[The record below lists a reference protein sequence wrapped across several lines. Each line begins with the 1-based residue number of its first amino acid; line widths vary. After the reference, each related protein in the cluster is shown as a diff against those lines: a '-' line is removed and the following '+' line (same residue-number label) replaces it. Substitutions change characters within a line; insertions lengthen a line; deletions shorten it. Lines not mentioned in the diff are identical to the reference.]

1 MYEFIE
7 GEIVEK
13 SPAHLVI
20 KAGPVAYLLNISVHT
35 YSRLDEHAA
44 TSRLYL
50 HHVVREDAELLYGFA
65 DKVER
70 EIFRLLISV
79 SGVGANTARLILS
92 SMSPAEVKNAILSGN
107 VAALQNIKGI
117 GAKSA
122 QRIIVDLR
130 DKVGKAGETDELFQ
144 PQDNTTREEALS
156 ALVALGFPRKTVEKS
171 LAGIMKGGQEQ
182 SVEEVVKAALKL
194 M

>member
-20 KAGPVAYLLNISVHT
+20 KAGQIAYFLNISVNT
-35 YSRLDEHAA
+35 FSRLEDQPNA
-44 TSRLYL
+44 RLYL

-65 DKVER
+65 DREER

-107 VAALQNIKGI
+107 VVALQNIKGI

-122 QRIIVDLR
+122 QRVIVDLR
-130 DKVGKAGETDELFQ
+130 DKVGKAAETDELFH
-144 PQDNTTREEALS
+144 PQDNTTKEEALS

-171 LAGIMKGGQEQ
+171 LAKIMKGGQDQ
-182 SVEEVVKAALKL
+182 TVEEVVKSALKL

>member
-7 GEIVEK
+7 GEIIQK
-13 SPAHLVI
+13 SPANVTI
-20 KAGPVAYLLNISVHT
+20 KAGPIAYSLNISVYT
-35 YSRLDEHAA
+35 YSALGDTNPA
-44 TSRLYL
+44 RLYL
-50 HHVVREDAELLYGFA
+50 HHVVREDAELLFGFA
-65 DKVER
+65 DTVER

-92 SMSPAEVKNAILSGN
+92 SMSPQEARNAILSGN

-130 DKVGKAGETDELFQ
+130 DKVGKASETEDLF
-144 PQDNTTREEALS
+144 PSQDNTVREEALS
-156 ALVALGFPRKTVEKS
+156 ALVALGFPRKAVEKNLAKVMSDEEMTVEE
-171 LAGIMKGGQEQ
+171 I
-182 SVEEVVKAALKL
+182 VKQALKL

>member
-13 SPAHLVI
+13 TPASLVI
-20 KAGPVAYLLNISVHT
+20 QAGFVAYQLNISVNT
-35 YSRLDEHAA
+35 YSKIGDQAKGRFFV
-44 TSRLYL
+44 
-50 HHVVREDAELLYGFA
+50 HHVVREDAQMLYGFA
-65 DKVER
+65 DKEER

-92 SMSPAEVKNAILSGN
+92 SMAPSEVKTSILSGN

-130 DKVGKAGETDELFQ
+130 DKVGKADESDELFDQ
-144 PQDNTTREEALS
+144 EGNTVREEALS
-156 ALVALGFPRKTVEKS
+156 ALVALGFPRKTVDKS
-171 LAGIMKGGQEQ
+171 LSKVIKEGDFT
-182 SVEEVVKAALKL
+182 VEELVKRALKL

>member
-13 SPAHLVI
+13 TPAQLVI
-20 KAGPVAYLLNISVHT
+20 KAGPVAYLLNISVNT
-35 YSRLDEHAA
+35 FSKIDG
-44 TSRLYL
+44 TGSTRLYL
-50 HHVVREDAELLYGFA
+50 HHVVREDAQLLFGFA
-65 DKVER
+65 DKEER

-92 SMSPAEVKNAILSGN
+92 SMSPHEVKQSILSGN

-130 DKVGKAGETDELFQ
+130 DKVGKVSETDELFQ
-144 PQDNTTREEALS
+144 PQDNTVKEEALS
-156 ALVALGFPRKTVEKS
+156 ALVALGFPRKVVEKN
-171 LAGIMKGGQEQ
+171 LVRIMTGEEM

>member
-7 GEIVEK
+7 GIIVER

-20 KAGPVAYLLNISVHT
+20 KAGQVAYYLHISVYT
-35 YSRLDEHAA
+35 YSQLGEVSEA
-44 TSRLYL
+44 TLFL
-50 HHVVREDAELLYGFA
+50 HHVVREDAEMLYGFS
-65 DKVER
+65 DRGER
-70 EIFRLLISV
+70 EIFRQLISV

-92 SMSPAEVKNAILSGN
+92 SMSPTEVREAIQSGN

-122 QRIIVDLR
+122 QRVIVDLR
-130 DKVGKAGETDELFQ
+130 DKIGKAEERGEFMLQ
-144 PQDNTTREEALS
+144 QDNTVREEALS
-156 ALVALGFPRKTVEKS
+156 ALVALGFPRKTVEKN
-171 LAGIMKGGQEQ
+171 LDKLLGGDAEMT
-182 SVEEVVKAALKL
+182 VEEVVKAALKL

>member
-20 KAGPVAYLLNISVHT
+20 KAGPIAYFLNISVHT
-35 YSRLDEHAA
+35 FSRLDDQP
-44 TSRLYL
+44 TGRLYL

-65 DKVER
+65 DKEER
-70 EIFRLLISV
+70 AIFRMLISV

-122 QRIIVDLR
+122 QRVIVDLR
-130 DKVGKAGETDELFQ
+130 DKVGKADESDELFQ
-144 PQDNTTREEALS
+144 LQDNTTREEALS

-171 LAGIMKGGQEQ
+171 LAKIIKGGQEQ

>member
-7 GEIVEK
+7 GEIVDR
-13 SPAHLVI
+13 SPAQLIV
-20 KAGPVAYLLNISVHT
+20 KAGSIAYLLNISVNT
-35 YSRLDEHAA
+35 YSRIGEAK
-44 TSRLYL
+44 SGRLYL
-50 HHVVREDAELLYGFA
+50 HHVVREDAQLLYGFA
-65 DKVER
+65 DKEER
-70 EIFRLLISV
+70 HIFRLLLSV

-92 SMSPAEVKNAILSGN
+92 SMVPGEVRNAILSGN
-107 VAALQNIKGI
+107 VVALQNIKGI

-130 DKVGKAGETDELFQ
+130 DKVGKASETDELFH
-144 PQDNTTREEALS
+144 PQDNTVKDEALS

-171 LAGIMKGGQEQ
+171 LEKLMKGEDM

>member
-13 SPAHLVI
+13 TPAQLVI
-20 KAGPVAYLLNISVHT
+20 KAGPVAYLLNISVNT
-35 YSRLDEHAA
+35 FSKIDGSGS
-44 TSRLYL
+44 TRLYL
-50 HHVVREDAELLYGFA
+50 HHVVREDAQLLYGFA
-65 DKVER
+65 DKEER

-79 SGVGANTARLILS
+79 SGVGANTGRLILS
-92 SMSPAEVKNAILSGN
+92 SMSPHEVKQSILSGN

-130 DKVGKAGETDELFQ
+130 DKVGKASETDELFQ
-144 PQDNTTREEALS
+144 PEDNTVKEEALS
-156 ALVALGFPRKTVEKS
+156 ALVALGFPRKLVEKS
-171 LAGIMKGGQEQ
+171 LVRIMTGEEM

>member
-1 MYEFIE
+1 MYESIE
-7 GEIVEK
+7 GEIVER

-20 KAGPVAYLLNISVHT
+20 KAGPVAYFLNISVHT
-35 YSRLDEHAA
+35 FSRLGDQ
-44 TSRLYL
+44 SSGRLYL

-65 DKVER
+65 DKEER

-92 SMSPAEVKNAILSGN
+92 SISPAEVKNAILSGN

-122 QRIIVDLR
+122 QRVIVDLR
-130 DKVGKAGETDELFQ
+130 DKVGKAAETDELFQ
-144 PQDNTTREEALS
+144 PQDNTTKEEALS
-156 ALVALGFPRKTVEKS
+156 ALVALGFPRKAVEKS
-171 LAGIMKGGQEQ
+171 LAKIMKGGQEQ
-182 SVEEVVKAALKL
+182 SVEEVVKSALKL

>member
-13 SPAHLVI
+13 TPAQLVL
-20 KAGPVAYLLNISVHT
+20 KAGPVAYLLNISVNT
-35 YSRLDEHAA
+35 FSKIDGSGSA
-44 TSRLYL
+44 RLYL
-50 HHVVREDAELLYGFA
+50 HHVVREDAQLLYGFA
-65 DKVER
+65 DKEER

-92 SMSPAEVKNAILSGN
+92 SMSPHEVKQSILSGN
-107 VAALQNIKGI
+107 VVALQNIKGI

-130 DKVGKAGETDELFQ
+130 DKVGKASETDELFQ
-144 PQDNTTREEALS
+144 PQDNTVKEEALS
-156 ALVALGFPRKTVEKS
+156 ALVALGFPRKAVEKS
-171 LAGIMKGGQEQ
+171 LVRIMTGEEM
-182 SVEEVVKAALKL
+182 SVEDVVKAALKL

>member
-13 SPAHLVI
+13 TPASLVLQ
-20 KAGPVAYLLNISVHT
+20 AGFVAYQLNISVNT
-35 YSRLDEHAA
+35 YSKIGDKAKGRFFV
-44 TSRLYL
+44 
-50 HHVVREDAELLYGFA
+50 HHVVREDAQMLYGFA
-65 DKVER
+65 DKEER
-70 EIFRLLISV
+70 AIFRLLISV

-92 SMSPAEVKNAILSGN
+92 SMSPSEVKTSILSGN

-130 DKVGKAGETDELFQ
+130 DKVGKADESDELF
-144 PQDNTTREEALS
+144 DHEGNTVREEALS
-156 ALVALGFPRKTVEKS
+156 ALVALGFPRKTVDKS
-171 LAGIMKGGQEQ
+171 LSKVIKEGDFT
-182 SVEEVVKAALKL
+182 VEELVKRALKL

>member
-13 SPAHLVI
+13 TPAQLVI
-20 KAGPVAYLLNISVHT
+20 KAGPVAYLLNISVNT
-35 YSRLDEHAA
+35 FSKI
-44 TSRLYL
+44 SGSGSNRLYL

-65 DKVER
+65 DKEER

-92 SMSPAEVKNAILSGN
+92 SMSPHEVKQSILSGN

-130 DKVGKAGETDELFQ
+130 DKVGKASETDELFQ
-144 PQDNTTREEALS
+144 PQDNTVKEEALS
-156 ALVALGFPRKTVEKS
+156 ALVALGFPRKVVEKN
-171 LAGIMKGGQEQ
+171 LVRIMTGEEM

>member
-7 GEIVEK
+7 GEIVER
-13 SPAHLVI
+13 SPAHLVV
-20 KAGPVAYLLNISVHT
+20 KAGSIAYLLHVSVNT
-35 YSRLDEHAA
+35 FSNLG
-44 TSRLYL
+44 TSETAKLYL
-50 HHVVREDAELLYGFA
+50 HHVVREDAQLLFGFA
-65 DKVER
+65 NKQER
-70 EIFRLLISV
+70 EVFRLLISV

-92 SMSPAEVKNAILSGN
+92 SMTPAEVSTSILSGN
-107 VAALQNIKGI
+107 VVALQNVKGI

-130 DKVGKAGETDELFQ
+130 DKVGKASERDDLFH
-144 PQDNTTREEALS
+144 PQDNTVREEALS

-171 LAGIMKGGQEQ
+171 LTKVMQGEEQ
-182 SVEEVVKAALKL
+182 SVEEVVKGALKL